1 MQRSFLLKLILSFE
15 YLLISATGFCL
26 LFFGLV
32 DQGYK
37 IEVLST
43 TFVISFVP
51 ISFRLYTKEWSFKDL
66 GFRLDNFFTSILKY
80 SIATVAG
87 VMFLVLYSFIFE
99 THKKVD
105 ENTLFF
111 YSFWGAI
118 AQELLYRGYL
128 MKLGKEIFGE
138 GRLAILMNIF
148 IFVGMHAFYP
158 GFLQKLL
165 ILIPAGVLFTLLYK
179 RYPNIILISISHIV
193 LNATAVMLGVFS

>member
-87 VMFLVLYSFIFE
+87 VMFLVLYSFIF
-99 THKKVD
+99 
-105 ENTLFF
+105 
-111 YSFWGAI
+111 
-118 AQELLYRGYL
+118 
-128 MKLGKEIFGE
+128 
-138 GRLAILMNIF
+138 
-148 IFVGMHAFYP
+148 VGMHAFYP